1 MKWRISGIPTG
12 SPSLFPLAFP
22 LMSQLFNY
30 NRLVVNQKAKLI
42 EITNQFAIR
51 DEHGNDIG
59 FITQEGQSTARKV
72 LRFVSNVD
80 QFLTHNYTLY
90 DATGQPVMHLTRPAK
105 VMKSTVNIGFPDG
118 SPAGQIIQQNVFGK
132 IRFGLLDNQGQP
144 IGEIRAENWRAWNF
158 AIVDTQEHERARITK
173 KFGGV
178 LQAAFTTADNYLVE
192 IDPSLDGALRFMTFA
207 AAAAVDTALKQ
218 DE

>member
-12 SPSLFPLAFP
+12 SPGLFLLAFP

-90 DATGQPVMHLTRPAK
+90 DATGQPVMRLTRPAK

-173 KFGGV
+173 KFGGGSCRPHSRPP
-178 LQAAFTTADNYLVE
+178 TTTSSRSTRASTVRCA
-192 IDPSLDGALRFMTFA
+192 S
-207 AAAAVDTALKQ
+207 
-218 DE
+218 